1 MPHGD
6 ERCVGR
12 IIYFAFKLVVRF
24 EATCLAFVS
33 SYMIALI
40 GEIAKTGE
48 KSSDCNIWWDEMAP
62 GLRKT
67 QENNTDWKIGR
78 MRGCL
83 IPDTAGLK
91 VPMLSQTVSTIAVA
105 F

>member
-1 MPHGD
+1 
-6 ERCVGR
+6 
-12 IIYFAFKLVVRF
+12 
-24 EATCLAFVS
+24 
-33 SYMIALI
+33 MIALI
-40 GEIAKTGE
+40 GGEIAKTGE

-62 GLRKT
+62 GLRKI

-91 VPMLSQTVSTIAVA
+91 VPMLSQIVLTIAVA

>member
-40 GEIAKTGE
+40 GEIAKTGKE
-48 KSSDCNIWWDEMAP
+48 SFDFNIWWDEMAAAQ
-62 GLRKT
+62 GLRFSKR
-67 QENNTDWKIGR
+67 KIIRIGK
-78 MRGCL
+78 L
-83 IPDTAGLK
+83 EE
-91 VPMLSQTVSTIAVA
+91 
-105 F
+105 

>member
-1 MPHGD
+1 
-6 ERCVGR
+6 
-12 IIYFAFKLVVRF
+12 
-24 EATCLAFVS
+24 
-33 SYMIALI
+33 MIALI
-40 GEIAKTGE
+40 GGEIAKTGE
-48 KSSDCNIWWDEMAP
+48 KSSDCNIWWEDEMAP

-78 MRGCL
+78 MWGCL

-91 VPMLSQTVSTIAVA
+91 VPMLSQTVLTIAVA